1 MIIGLG
7 NDFNSLTCQGWANL
21 GASFSIA
28 DDRVSAIW
36 SDYGTGVIPR
46 NVIIDQGG
54 VVRYNTYG
62 FNETAIAAILDELLS
77 TAAIKDGGLLPES
90 PQLLSS
96 YPNPFNAE
104 TQLAFQ
110 LSVAGR
116 VELTLYN
123 ARGVA
128 VRQLLST
135 EMTEGNHSVT
145 WNARDD
151 LGSDLP
157 SGVYMARLKSASG
170 QSARKLLLL
179 K

>member
-7 NDFNSLTCQGWANL
+7 NDFNSLTCLGWANL
-21 GASFSIA
+21 GASFAIG

-46 NVIIDQGG
+46 NVIIDQEG

-77 TAAIKDGGLLPES
+77 TAVVNDGGLLPES

-110 LSVAGR
+110 LGIAGR

-135 EMTEGNHSVT
+135 ELAEGYHSVI

-157 SGVYMARLKSASG
+157 SGVYMAQLKSASG
-170 QSARKLLLL
+170 QSTRKLVLL